1 MRLWAAVA
9 GLALL
14 VAPPARGASR
24 NEHWNA
30 EAVYYANAYADHYHV
45 PRELVHAII
54 AQESGWN
61 PSAQSSAGALGL
73 MQLMPGT
80 ALRFA
85 VSDPVSTEDN
95 ISGGVRYLAALSR
108 IFGGDLRLVVA
119 AYYCGERHIERV
131 GLAYSN
137 PEVVQYV
144 RSVETLY
151 RVELKLHH
159 STPKGN

>member
-1 MRLWAAVA
+1 M
-9 GLALL
+9 
-14 VAPPARGASR
+14 
-24 NEHWNA
+24 
-30 EAVYYANAYADHYHV
+30 YYADAYADHYHV

-61 PSAQSSAGALGL
+61 PAAHSSAGALGL